1 MHKKICITDVHIY
14 SRVGVI
20 IIMPDALIT
29 DVNNITLYKEGTIN
43 LITNTLYLNINL
55 SLSPNQK

>member
-1 MHKKICITDVHIY
+1 MNNVHIY

-29 DVNNITLYKEGTIN
+29 DVNNFTLYKVGTIN
-43 LITNTLYLNINL
+43 LFTNTLYLNVKL
-55 SLSPNQK
+55 SMSTNKK